1 MHRGVLPAPQLLC
14 PGGGKEPFFGRGVV
28 APSVPPADG
37 HPCLCLWLRG
47 AVGLLPPG
55 GLSLHRTRFLFVAG
69 LSPGPALPRAGDG
82 WQGASGSVERW
93 GCSGSL
99 LQLQCLSVGRGWGF
113 LSRHREQLRSG
124 SGQPPIPEEMPYPTL
139 GWNRAAAH
147 ARSTPR
153 KPWAL
158 PPFALHYIHFFL
170 GYRLKPGCWDSGCRG
185 AGPAVLS
192 AVMPV
197 IPPCAGARMPL
208 LGCGQCRAGRAKPFA
223 TPAHPNP
230 RFAGGLRK
238 NAFFFVV
245 ETQRQQGLLSRA
257 VGARDLGLPR
267 VRRTPTPRM
276 SVVSS

>member
-1 MHRGVLPAPQLLC
+1 MLPAPQLLC

-69 LSPGPALPRAGDG
+69 LSPGPALPPAGDG

-124 SGQPPIPEEMPYPTL
+124 SGQPPIPEEMPPHTGMEPGCSSRTEHPEEAVGSPSLCFALYSLFFGVQTEARLL
-139 GWNRAAAH
+139 GLWLPGSGTCSFVSRDAGDPPMCWSSDAFAGVRAVPCRQSQVLCH
-147 ARSTPR
+147 PGPP
-153 KPWAL
+153 KPPLCWWPPEKCLFLLLKHKDSKDCSAGLLGRGTWGSPGCAAL
-158 PPFALHYIHFFL
+158 PPHECLWFL
-170 GYRLKPGCWDSGCRG
+170 
-185 AGPAVLS
+185 
-192 AVMPV
+192 
-197 IPPCAGARMPL
+197 
-208 LGCGQCRAGRAKPFA
+208 
-223 TPAHPNP
+223 
-230 RFAGGLRK
+230 
-238 NAFFFVV
+238 
-245 ETQRQQGLLSRA
+245 
-257 VGARDLGLPR
+257 RDLN
-267 VRRTPTPRM
+267 
-276 SVVSS
+276 